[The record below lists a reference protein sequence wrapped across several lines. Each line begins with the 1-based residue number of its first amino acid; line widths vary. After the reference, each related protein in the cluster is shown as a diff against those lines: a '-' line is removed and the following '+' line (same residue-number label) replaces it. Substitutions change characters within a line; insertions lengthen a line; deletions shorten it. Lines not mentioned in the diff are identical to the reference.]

1 MFIIFT
7 KLFCVCILQSDV
19 ISKVGARHAIVD
31 TIKVLL
37 DRAYPAL
44 TDTAF
49 ITQLVKKVRNW
60 ILVLTVVAV
69 VYVLQVSEQFTA
81 VDMDLSEDSVD
92 LEEAAV
98 NGIQLLN
105 VSMYIH
111 NIAIYLCFPLCAIVY
126 VCKSIANVVPY
137 SGKVWLGECLAN
149 LLFSNVRWVGE

>member
-1 MFIIFT
+1 MLVTFA

-44 TDTAF
+44 TDIAF
-49 ITQLVKKVRNW
+49 ITMLVKKVRNW
-60 ILVLTVVAV
+60 ILVLTVAAFVCK
-69 VYVLQVSEQFTA
+69 LQVSEQFTA

-92 LEEAAV
+92 LEEATV

-105 VSMYIH
+105 VSV
-111 NIAIYLCFPLCAIVY
+111 NVFLDLCFCICMCICMSV
-126 VCKSIANVVPY
+126 ANAV
-137 SGKVWLGECLAN
+137 
-149 LLFSNVRWVGE
+149 F